1 MKKLWSMFAIL
12 AALFIVSCS
21 DDYDDTAIKNQI
33 NDLENRVTSL
43 EQLCQ
48 QMNTNISSMQTI
60 LNALQERDYITSVT
74 PIKEGDAVIG
84 YTINFAIND
93 PITIYHGKN
102 GAAGKD
108 GYVPVIGVAKF
119 EDDGLYYWTLDGE
132 WLTDAEGNKVRAQG
146 LDGSAGNGGSE
157 GSAGKDGITPLLKI
171 KLNFWYI
178 SYDNG
183 ATWERLGPAT
193 GVDGADGRPGKDGD
207 SFFKSVEVKDGYV
220 VIVLNDEE
228 QTTISIP
235 TKETFEALE
244 KRVAA
249 LEKTAEGLQKLVNAI
264 NNSLVIKRYKPF
276 EDETGS
282 GYEITFAKADGTEEE
297 TIKIYNGVTPIIGVK
312 WVVANEV
319 EGNEAAYYWTVNG
332 ELVKDADG
340 KLIPA
345 TGPQGP
351 QGEQGSDGK
360 DGKTIIPE
368 FKIVEGNLCVSFG
381 DLDGDGKDDWEP
393 LGPVQGEQGP
403 EGPAGKDGTQIT
415 VDEEDDGTITIVIG
429 EGEYEFT
436 IPKYKEMDLSF
447 VLSDDPDDADE
458 EISSIDLVKGTKK
471 TVWYKIKY
479 CEGSHAHND
488 FQLEVLGDVSVIVTP
503 TTDAE
508 ADACGEI
515 TFFVPFT
522 TEVGTEKIVLFVT
535 DGKSHTTMKTL
546 TVNVKAPEVTDP
558 YFEFNA
564 DGSTAWSGIV
574 IDVDGEGHGTIIS
587 WEEFNKKNWPDSK
600 ADIEAYAPAGTW
612 RLPSKA
618 DWTIV
623 HNKLTDFNATIN
635 AENANNYNGA
645 HPDYSPI
652 YAKSGTSAT
661 EAAYWTSDKETNI
674 NQDDYYIYTGTW
686 NSKISFGVHFAK
698 NDPDGYDFMKARCV
712 RDF

>member
-1 MKKLWSMFAIL
+1 MKKLWSMLAIL
-12 AALFIVSCS
+12 AALFIVSCG

-33 NDLENRVTSL
+33 NDLENRVANL

-102 GAAGKD
+102 GADGKD

-146 LDGSAGNGGSE
+146 LDGGTGDGGSE
-157 GSAGKDGITPLLKI
+157 GSAGKDGITPQLKI
-171 KLNFWYI
+171 KLNYWYI

-193 GVDGADGRPGKDGD
+193 GADGANGRPGKDGD
-207 SFFKSVEVKDGYV
+207 SFFENVYEDEDGYVHFVLVGGDEYVVPTKDTLEAQLKDLQDLIDENYHIKSYKDITDDTGATIGYELVLVKDG
-220 VIVLNDEE
+220 
-228 QTTISIP
+228 
-235 TKETFEALE
+235 K
-244 KRVAA
+244 
-249 LEKTAEGLQKLVNAI
+249 
-264 NNSLVIKRYKPF
+264 
-276 EDETGS
+276 
-282 GYEITFAKADGTEEE
+282 EE
-297 TIKIYNGVTPIIGVK
+297 TITIMN
-312 WVVANEV
+312 
-319 EGNEAAYYWTVNG
+319 
-332 ELVKDADG
+332 
-340 KLIPA
+340 
-345 TGPQGP
+345 
-351 QGEQGSDGK
+351 GK
-360 DGKTIIPE
+360 DGAP
-368 FKIVEGNLCVSFG
+368 G
-381 DLDGDGKDDWEP
+381 EP
-393 LGPVQGEQGP
+393 
-403 EGPAGKDGTQIT
+403 GTQIT
-415 VDEEDDGTITIVIG
+415 VTEENGIITIVVGDGG
-429 EGEYEFT
+429 EGYEFF

-447 VLSDDPDDADE
+447 VLSNDADE
-458 EISSIDLVKGTKK
+458 EVSSVDLVKGTKQ
-471 TVWYKIKY
+471 TVSYKIKY
-479 CEGSHAHND
+479 CEGGHAHND
-488 FQLEVLGDVSVIVTP
+488 FHLEVLGDVSIIVTP
-503 TTDAE
+503 AADDAA
-508 ADACGEI
+508 ADAACGEI
-515 TFFVPFT
+515 AFFVPFT

-546 TVNVKAPEVTDP
+546 TVNIKAPKVTDP
-558 YFEFNA
+558 YFEFNG
-564 DGSTAWSGIV
+564 DGTTAWSGIV

-587 WEEFNKKNWPDSK
+587 WDEFNKKNWPDSK

-661 EAAYWTSDKETNI
+661 EAAYWTSDKGTNI

-686 NSKISFGVHFAK
+686 NSKISFGTRFAK
-698 NDPDGYDFMKARCV
+698 NANGGYDFMKARCV